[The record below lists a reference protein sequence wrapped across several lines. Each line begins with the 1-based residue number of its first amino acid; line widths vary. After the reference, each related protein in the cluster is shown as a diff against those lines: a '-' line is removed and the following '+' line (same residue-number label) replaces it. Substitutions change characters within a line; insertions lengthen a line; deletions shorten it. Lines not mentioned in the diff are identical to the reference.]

1 MEDSLL
7 EVILLA
13 LSLIANVCL
22 FLSLKYEFLRES
34 RKHRQAVQALADCIK
49 ETVKRETSLQV
60 SLPALP
66 VALYPN
72 PRIEVARRWRAGEGA
87 EEIAAALG
95 ITRNE
100 VELLIRVEQMAPL
113 SGTSIQE

>member
-1 MEDSLL
+1 MANSLL

-13 LSLIANVCL
+13 LGLIANLCL
-22 FLSLKYEFLRES
+22 FLSLKREFLRES
-34 RKHRQAVQALADCIK
+34 RKHRQAIQALADSIK
-49 ETVKRETSLQV
+49 ETVNRERSLQV

-66 VALYPN
+66 AALYPN
-72 PRIEVARRWRAGEGA
+72 PRIEVARRWRQGEGA

-100 VELLIRVEQMAPL
+100 VELLIRVERMAPL
-113 SGTSIQE
+113 SGTSIPE